1 MFFLKYW
8 PWLFHFFWL
17 FLGAF
22 ITFLLFLDLFP
33 GTGHSSWRWALLC
46 TILPCAS
53 AFVFIAFLRV
63 QGLVKYSFRKIGF
76 TCPHC
81 SHHGL
86 PHFRCPT
93 CQAIHPNLQSGL
105 KGVFFTP
112 CPNGHLLP
120 TADVLGRLGL
130 PMVCPRCSQD
140 LSGALLGDRSEF
152 KIAIVGATRSG
163 KTNVLY
169 AALWQLIE
177 VFGPRNDV
185 VVTFGSRA
193 EVQAFNYVV
202 DRLRHG
208 EPMPK
213 TPPLEIPKALTIGIS
228 DGNRECTLHLYD
240 AAGEDFEDEMSLDK
254 HPIGTYDGI
263 LFVVD
268 PFAEEGVVHG
278 ILDAV
283 EKKEADK
290 AFPASQ
296 PASVILGRLINVLER
311 RFRLSPGKRILMP
324 IAVTVTKVDVCDLG
338 KKRGVGNN
346 SLHGIYA
353 SIASASS
360 RAEMESKRVRE
371 LLLDA
376 RLGNLVQIFEARFEK
391 CEYFAVASLCPI
403 ASPTFKSDAFR
414 PRGVLAPFIWL
425 CHETNALSD
434 VDTFEFF
441 FVNSHVYVIR
451 ALRGL
456 EGARIQ
462 ISALVTLVACV
473 VLAVLG
479 VLLLFALS
487 VPPLLMF
494 LAGGFQ
500 LGVLA
505 ILYVILAIDLVY
517 RRYR

>member
-1 MFFLKYW
+1 MLLLKYW
-8 PWLFHFFWL
+8 PWILHVVWIMAGAL
-17 FLGAF
+17 ITLVLLLGLIPEADQAWWPWG
-22 ITFLLFLDLFP
+22 LLVTL
-33 GTGHSSWRWALLC
+33 
-46 TILPCAS
+46 LPCVL
-53 AFVFIAFLRV
+53 AFVFIGLLRGE
-63 QGLVKYSFRKIGF
+63 GLIKYSFRKIGF

-105 KGVFFTP
+105 AGVFCTP

-120 TADVLGRLGL
+120 TADVLGRLRL
-130 PMVCPRCSQD
+130 PMVCPRCLQD
-140 LSGALLGDRSEF
+140 MSGVLLGDRSEF

-185 VVTFGSRA
+185 VITFGSTV
-193 EVQAFNYVV
+193 EEQAFNYVV

-213 TPPLEIPKALTIGIS
+213 TPPLDIPKAISIGLS
-228 DGNRECTLHLYD
+228 DGDRQCTLHLYD
-240 AAGEDFEDEMSLDK
+240 AAGEDFEDEASLDK

-263 LFVVD
+263 LFVID
-268 PFAEEGVVHG
+268 PFAEEGVLDG
-278 ILDAV
+278 ILDPL
-283 EKKEADK
+283 ERQEAGK

-324 IAVTVTKVDVCDLG
+324 IAVTVTKVDVFGLG
-338 KKRGVGNN
+338 KKRDLGNN
-346 SLHGIYA
+346 SLHGNYA
-353 SIASASS
+353 SMKSASN
-360 RAEMESKRVRE
+360 RAEMESERVRE
-371 LLLDA
+371 LLLEA
-376 RLGNLVQIFEARFEK
+376 GLGNLVQIFEARFES

-403 ASPTFKSDAFR
+403 AKPKANGDAFR

-425 CHETNALSD
+425 CSETNALSD
-434 VDTFEFF
+434 VDIFEFF
-441 FVNSHVYVIR
+441 FVNSHVFVIR

-456 EGARIQ
+456 EGTQVQMSTMA
-462 ISALVTLVACV
+462 TLVAGILLV
-473 VLAVLG
+473 VLG
-479 VLLLFALS
+479 VSLLFAFD

-500 LGVLA
+500 CFLLVV
-505 ILYVILAIDLVY
+505 LYVWLAIDLVY